1 MLKLLAMLPII
12 LLFGFGPQSPMRLM
26 QLINRILPKF
36 RFEFQIIERFH
47 PETANEGVKKRKTH
61 RKTSVPDSLF

>member
-26 QLINRILPKF
+26 QLINRILPQF

-47 PETANEGVKKRKTH
+47 PETANEGV
-61 RKTSVPDSLF
+61 L